1 VVCVSVAVLNKAV
14 SRTNM
19 AELIEML
26 FGACT
31 WWGPRNRD
39 VGLGPPQDGAL
50 LGVNTVLPVIDILN
64 LFHYWAA
71 VMQLRATSLLQQGVY
86 NTHTHHLMVLFWDYL
101 GEPVPE
107 R

>member
-1 VVCVSVAVLNKAV
+1 MVYVSVAVLNKAV

-19 AELIEML
+19 AEPIEML

-31 WWGPRNRD
+31 WWGPRNHD
-39 VGLGPPQDGAL
+39 VGLGPLQDGAL

-86 NTHTHHLMVLFWDYL
+86 NTHTPFDGPFL
-101 GEPVPE
+101 GLP